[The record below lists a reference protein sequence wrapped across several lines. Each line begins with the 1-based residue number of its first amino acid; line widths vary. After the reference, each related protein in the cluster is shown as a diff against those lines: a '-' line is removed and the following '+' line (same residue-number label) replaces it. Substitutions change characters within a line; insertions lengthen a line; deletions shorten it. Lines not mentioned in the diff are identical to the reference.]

1 MRAKF
6 DPFLLEVE
14 VAFLHEIGEF
24 QVLDRDNP
32 PVITWTTCNICGG
45 NDEHWGT
52 LNGYQFA
59 VKARQ
64 QGYSNK
70 EVQDVLNK
78 YWANLPKMVD
88 LHYIDLESLWLTN
101 KNTFDIIVL

>member
-1 MRAKF
+1 MKMRAKF
-6 DPFLLEVE
+6 DPFLLPVE

-32 PVITWTTCNICGG
+32 PVISWKTCELCGG

-64 QGYSNK
+64 KGYSN
-70 EVQDVLNK
+70 ERIQEVLNK
-78 YWANLPKMVD
+78 YWANIAKMD
-88 LHYIDLESLWLTN
+88 NLKYIDLESL
-101 KNTFDIIVL
+101 